1 MVNMKAV
8 EAKAR
13 EMGNDM
19 EQVRR
24 ALKRVASM
32 KCNLKKQKGR
42 ADYEAKMRETLA
54 EEQLLK
60 EVRQLLEPKE
70 VTVTTM
76 TQADVDML
84 DYDQTVKA
92 IKSIQSKKT
101 HTRWLT
107 TEEGDNDEFR
117 KACEIEAMLKAH
129 KELVQPLDDALVRK
143 SQLQAIVEV
152 IESTPDITPERIAGL
167 LKSLIAN
174 GLGYDVEF

>member
-1 MVNMKAV
+1 MTINMKAV
-8 EAKAR
+8 EAKAV

-42 ADYEAKMRETLA
+42 SDYEAKMRETLA

-76 TQADVDML
+76 TQADVGML

-129 KELVQPLDDALVRK
+129 KELVQPVEDALVRK
-143 SQLQAIVEV
+143 TELQAIIDV
-152 IESTPDITPERIAGL
+152 IEATPDISRERVLDL
-167 LKSLIAN
+167 LN
-174 GLGYDVEF
+174 GLM